1 MHEIFENFPG
11 LGIIPFGLST
21 ASCELEDMKI
31 GNTIYL
37 DHQATTPMDKRVLA
51 AMRPYLDESFGNPHS
66 ADHIFGWEAAKAVD
80 KAAGQIANMIGAD
93 ADEIIFTSGATE
105 ANNLALIGL
114 AHGVTDKSR
123 RRLIVSAVEHK
134 CVLAV
139 AEIMRDR
146 FGFDVETLPVDSNGV
161 IILSALEDTLDE
173 RVLLVSTMLVNHE
186 IGSIQR
192 IQEIKQLCERYG
204 VLFHCD
210 GAQAPGSLNLSHVSE
225 TTDLLSLSAHK
236 IYGPKGIGA
245 LFVSRAIQSKL
256 EPIIYGGGQ
265 QQNKRSGTV
274 PTPLCIGMGEAAEIM
289 TGDSAVHERETMRI
303 LRDRFIAALEDFDQ
317 PVHVNGPPL
326 AERHPGNVNVRF
338 EGFSAHDILDAL
350 QPQLAAST
358 GSACTTGVP
367 ETSHVLAAIGLNDI
381 EADASIRFSL
391 GRYTTEEDI
400 DKAVLLVGRALD
412 SLSKSGIMTVATS

>member
-1 MHEIFENFPG
+1 MRVLPSF
-11 LGIIPFGLST
+11 GIIPLGFSA
-21 ASCELEDMKI
+21 ASRKLEDMKI

-37 DHQATTPMDKRVLA
+37 DHQATTPTDKRVLA

-66 ADHIFGWEAAKAVD
+66 ADHILGWEAAKAVD
-80 KAAGQIANMIGAD
+80 KAADQIANMIGAD

-105 ANNLALIGL
+105 ANNLALLGL

-123 RRLIVSAVEHK
+123 RRLVVSAIEHK

-146 FGFDVETLPVDSNGV
+146 FGFDIETLPVDSNGI

-192 IQEIKQLCERYG
+192 IQEIKQLCERHG

-210 GAQAPGSLNLSHVSE
+210 GAQAPGNLDLSHVSE
-225 TTDLLSLSAHK
+225 MADLLSLSAHK

-245 LFVSRAIQSKL
+245 LFVSRAVQSQL

-274 PTPLCIGMGEAAEIM
+274 PTPLCIGMGKAAEIIA
-289 TGDSAVHERETMRI
+289 GDDAARERETIRV
-303 LRDRFIAALEDFDQ
+303 LRDRFIASLQTFDQ

-326 AERHPGNVNVRF
+326 TERHPGNVNVRF

-358 GSACTTGVP
+358 GSACTTGIP
-367 ETSHVLAAIGLNDI
+367 EISHVLAAIGLNDI
-381 EADASIRFSL
+381 EADSSIRFSL
-391 GRYTTEEDI
+391 GRYTTGEDI
-400 DKAVLLVGRALD
+400 DEAVLLVGRALEI
-412 SLSKSGIMTVATS
+412 LSESGAMIAATN